1 MFDKRNVKNLYALT
15 PLQEGILFH
24 SLMDASGSTYFEQ
37 ACFNVNGQVNVS
49 FFQKAW
55 NELIR
60 RHDAL
65 RTIFVMKNVP
75 QPLQIVLK
83 QRELTICLEDITH
96 LTSKEQDER
105 IEAFRSEDRKTPFDL
120 TKDLL
125 IRINLFKR
133 KDNLHTLVWSFHH
146 IIMDGWSVSVLYE
159 ELAVI
164 YTALLQDKK
173 YNLPEPIQFNSYIKW
188 LKGRN
193 NKETQEFWQHYLDG
207 YSRRTTLP
215 RLEKTR
221 ESSIDSELYID
232 TEADSHPLES
242 TTTTTATAAA
252 TFSTKRLHFKINPNA
267 SDGLVKLALSCQVTI
282 NTVFQALWGVV
293 MASYNQCT
301 DSVFGITVSGRP
313 TEIKGIERMV
323 GLFINAV
330 PVRIK
335 YSADDTFKE
344 LLTRLQ
350 AESTAARDFH
360 YCSLADI
367 QASTPLRHNLFDQL
381 LVFENYPDPSDVLGE
396 SQMGLSLTGFDQ
408 FEQTNYDLTVEVF
421 PGERIEYEILFNPD
435 AFSEDVVK
443 AIPIHIERAASSVLA
458 DENILMSS
466 ILILNDQE
474 REFYNSYITD
484 TTETLNIN
492 IENSGLD
499 SDNSF
504 ENRRLTTKYAAPEN
518 EIQEKLAAIWEEV
531 LERTNIGI
539 DDNFFEIGG
548 HSLRATRIVSRIH
561 KVLSAEITLQ
571 EFFVKP
577 DIRTIAKLI
586 EVRLK
591 PSLVSNEESKPLSS
605 SDSAEIPKTK
615 IYQNIPL
622 CPPFEPHYEVS
633 HAQRRLWILDKMEE
647 NFTAYNQSAG
657 FLFKGRFDTKL
668 FKEAVEFAATRH
680 ESLRTVFVE
689 KDEAEK
695 SNEPRQKI
703 VDNQKILFSEIDL
716 SVEPESERAAKEI
729 ASTLPH
735 QMFDL
740 LNGPLWS
747 ATILKLGENQ
757 HVILLNIHHIICD
770 GWSLVI
776 LENEVLSAYLMLAQG
791 QEPNMKPLPLQYKDF
806 AAWQNRRLHSAE
818 MDRHRSYWHEK
829 LKGEIP
835 VLNLPTDFTRPLVRT
850 YSGSVVRT
858 EISADQIEEF
868 NRFCSSSKISLF
880 TGLAAL
886 LKVLLFRY
894 TSQEDIIIGSP
905 VAGRDHADLEGQI
918 GFFVNTLALRDRLKP
933 DMRFSELLESVGTTV
948 IEAFDHQL
956 YPFDRLVEELNV
968 LRDVSRSPIFDVML
982 VLQNNVGVT
991 ASIEGVSISE
1001 FDVELKQSQFDL
1013 TLIFSEGGNSQTED
1027 DKRNSE
1033 NANDHSEY
1041 GNSRTEAGNG
1051 LTFDINY
1058 NTDLFHK
1065 ETVER
1070 MAGHFITLMTNAV
1083 KEPEAEISRLNILTK
1098 SEYQILTSGFNTYT
1112 RPYPEDKTLASLF
1125 EGVVLRNPDRDAV
1138 IYQDKKL
1145 TYRELNQAA
1154 DILAVYLAQ
1163 NCKIKPDM
1171 PAAVLLNR
1179 SELVPVALIG
1189 VLKSGG
1195 TYLPL
1200 DPESPFKRLQYIL
1213 ADSGANVLIT
1223 DSANMEVAEK
1233 LNPSTI
1239 INIQNSLLGDLSDDL
1254 GQTYRALQKEN
1265 LNLTPSSPTDL
1276 AYIIYTSGST
1286 GEPKGVMVEHR
1297 SFINMILAQIDG
1309 FGITPDDRV
1318 LQFATLMFDASMSE
1332 IFMALLSGAAVVM
1345 IDREQIQDTA
1355 RFIDYMEQKKITA
1368 ITLPPVYLKML
1379 NRCPL
1384 PNLRVLITAGEPAIK
1399 EDALFYS
1406 TTKSYFNAY
1415 GPTETAVCTSFH
1427 KVDPDAFYGDTIPIG
1442 TPIANN
1448 AVFILDNHL
1457 NPVPIGIAGELCF
1470 AGVGVARGYLNR
1482 ADLTSEKFIPCPFN
1496 ISYPFNKNRHIY
1508 RIGDIGRWLNN
1519 GNIEFLGRV
1528 DEQVKIRGFR
1538 IEPGEIAS
1546 ALKTFDNIED
1556 AFVTVY
1562 CDKSEQN
1569 NHLAA
1574 YIITKS
1580 QPLQTELRRH
1590 LSERLPPYMI
1600 PSVFIP
1606 LSAFPMTINGKIDK
1620 RALPDPAYAMQKQ
1633 LEKNKHDKNL
1643 SQPIN
1648 SLEKKIQSVWQ
1659 TIFNRT
1665 DIGRDDDFF
1674 NLGGDSIKA
1683 IRMVSLLREKAVAV
1697 KVKDIFKWTTIA
1709 ELAKYGAKEIIDY
1722 QDSLNLEQQAEQGKQ
1737 VTDDKYIS
1745 TYPIA
1750 QFSGRVTQTPIYRWF
1765 FDHFKEYANHF
1776 NHADLFY
1783 SKNRLE
1789 PLSIEAAL
1797 NAVIAHH
1804 DMLRL
1809 TCKKS
1814 SDGFELLIPE
1824 QNRINLTDS
1833 KTFEVVDLKNLP
1845 IAEAQ
1850 NALSRIAAK
1859 YQESFD
1865 LFDPLNPL
1873 IKVVLFQFAD
1883 SDRLFIVIHHLI
1895 GDAVSWRILLEDLES
1910 AYNQHH
1916 KNLIEL
1922 PQKTTPFPV
1931 WSEALEKYSRSE
1943 ALQSEK
1949 GYWLEIT
1956 SKPFGRLPA
1965 DGILEKNIIPQ
1976 DTTITRDKYANQDI
1990 AVNQTK
1996 STMSDMDIL
2005 EIKWESSNTQKIID
2019 VARRLNTGID
2029 RVLLAALA
2037 WCCRCQHGHS
2047 STLISLESYGRPEL
2061 FDNIDVSRT
2070 IGWFT
2075 ATYPMVI
2082 SVSKDDLKKENIEQ
2096 DIIDIDKELKLVSN
2110 NGIGWGLLKYLT
2122 SKNMRLESLAASKSL
2137 EITDSKERLNFNSNM
2152 FDLNTDIN
2160 FNYLGEFEAYSRD
2173 MFKPALEDTGSSTA
2187 AKAPVIHDLDINGA
2201 IAQGQLQVIWN
2212 YNQKRFTKE
2221 RINKMVQDFSL
2232 LIDRVVQLF

>member
-1 MFDKRNVKNLYALT
+1 M
-15 PLQEGILFH
+15 
-24 SLMDASGSTYFEQ
+24 
-37 ACFNVNGQVNVS
+37 
-49 FFQKAW
+49 
-55 NELIR
+55 
-60 RHDAL
+60 
-65 RTIFVMKNVP
+65 
-75 QPLQIVLK
+75 
-83 QRELTICLEDITH
+83 
-96 LTSKEQDER
+96 
-105 IEAFRSEDRKTPFDL
+105 
-120 TKDLL
+120 
-125 IRINLFKR
+125 
-133 KDNLHTLVWSFHH
+133 
-146 IIMDGWSVSVLYE
+146 
-159 ELAVI
+159 
-164 YTALLQDKK
+164 
-173 YNLPEPIQFNSYIKW
+173 
-188 LKGRN
+188 
-193 NKETQEFWQHYLDG
+193 
-207 YSRRTTLP
+207 
-215 RLEKTR
+215 
-221 ESSIDSELYID
+221 
-232 TEADSHPLES
+232 
-242 TTTTTATAAA
+242 
-252 TFSTKRLHFKINPNA
+252 
-267 SDGLVKLALSCQVTI
+267 
-282 NTVFQALWGVV
+282 
-293 MASYNQCT
+293 
-301 DSVFGITVSGRP
+301 
-313 TEIKGIERMV
+313 
-323 GLFINAV
+323 
-330 PVRIK
+330 
-335 YSADDTFKE
+335 
-344 LLTRLQ
+344 
-350 AESTAARDFH
+350 
-360 YCSLADI
+360 
-367 QASTPLRHNLFDQL
+367 RHNLFDQL

-396 SQMGLSLTGFDQ
+396 SQMGLSLTGFEQ

-435 AFSEDVVK
+435 AFAEDVVK
-443 AIPIHIERAASSVLA
+443 AIAIHIERAASSVLA
-458 DENILMSS
+458 DENILVSS

-484 TTETLNIN
+484 ITETLNIN
-492 IENSGLD
+492 IENRELN
-499 SDNSF
+499 SDNSSD
-504 ENRRLTTKYAAPEN
+504 NRRLTTKYAAPEN

-605 SDSAEIPKTK
+605 SDSAGISKTK

-622 CPPFEPHYEVS
+622 CPPSQPDYEVS

-668 FKEAVEFAATRH
+668 FKKAVEFAATRH

-689 KDEAEK
+689 KEDMEK
-695 SNEPRQKI
+695 LNEPRQKI
-703 VDNQKILFSEIDL
+703 VANQKILFSEIDL
-716 SVEPESERAAKEI
+716 SVDPEPEKAAKEI
-729 ASTLPH
+729 ASKLPH

-740 LNGPLWS
+740 ANGPLWS
-747 ATILKLGENQ
+747 AAILKLGKNQ

-776 LENEVLSAYLMLAQG
+776 LENEVLTAYLTLLKG
-791 QEPNMKPLPLQYKDF
+791 QKPDMKPLPLQYKDF

-818 MDRHRSYWHEK
+818 MDKHRSYWHEK

-850 YSGSVVRT
+850 YSGAVVRT
-858 EISADQIEEF
+858 EIPADQIQEF
-868 NRFCSSSKISLF
+868 NRFCSKNRASLF

-918 GFFVNTLALRDRLKP
+918 GFFVNTLALRDMLKP
-933 DMRFSELLESVGTTV
+933 DMRFSELLETVGTTV

-968 LRDVSRSPIFDVML
+968 LRDVGRSPIFDVML

-1001 FDVELKQSQFDL
+1001 FDFELNQSQFDL
-1013 TLIFSEGGNSQTED
+1013 TFIFSEG
-1027 DKRNSE
+1027 
-1033 NANDHSEY
+1033 
-1041 GNSRTEAGNG
+1041 GNG

-1058 NTDLFHK
+1058 NTDLFYK

-1083 KEPEAEISRLNILTK
+1083 KEPDAEISRLNILTK
-1098 SEYQILTSGFNTYT
+1098 SEYQLLTSGFNTHT

-1125 EGVVLRNPDRDAV
+1125 EEVVLRNPDRDAV
-1138 IYQDKKL
+1138 IYQDRTL
-1145 TYRELNQAA
+1145 TYRELNKSA
-1154 DILAVYLAQ
+1154 DILAVYLVQ
-1163 NCKIKPDM
+1163 NCRIKPDM

-1179 SELVPVALIG
+1179 SELVPAALIG

-1195 TYLPL
+1195 IYLPL
-1200 DPESPFKRLQYIL
+1200 DPESPFKRLEYIIS
-1213 ADSGANVLIT
+1213 DSGADVIIT
-1223 DSANMEVAEK
+1223 DDANIELAEK
-1233 LNPSTI
+1233 LNPSKI
-1239 INIQNSLLGDLSDDL
+1239 INIQTCLWSALSDSL
-1254 GQTYRALQKEN
+1254 IQKEN
-1265 LNLTPSSPTDL
+1265 LSQADNFNKMEELSSIKNLTPSSPTDL

-1297 SFINMILAQIDG
+1297 SFINMILAQIEG
-1309 FGITPDDRV
+1309 FDITPDDRV

-1355 RFIDYMEQKKITA
+1355 RFIDYMEHKKITA

-1427 KVDPDAFYGDTIPIG
+1427 KVDPNACYGDTIPIG

-1457 NPVPIGIAGELCF
+1457 NPVPIGVAGELCF

-1496 ISYPFNKNRHIY
+1496 ISHPFNKNRQIY
-1508 RIGDIGRWLNN
+1508 RIGDIGRWLSN

-1562 CDKSEQN
+1562 CNESEQN

-1574 YIITKS
+1574 YIVTKS

-1620 RALPDPAYAMQKQ
+1620 RALPDPAYAMQEQ

-1697 KVKDIFKWTTIA
+1697 KVKDIFKWTTIS
-1709 ELAKYGAKEIIDY
+1709 ELAKYGAKEII
-1722 QDSLNLEQQAEQGKQ
+1722 L
-1737 VTDDKYIS
+1737 
-1745 TYPIA
+1745 TYTIA

-1783 SKNRLE
+1783 SKNRLD
-1789 PLSIEAAL
+1789 PLSIKAAL

-1809 TCKKS
+1809 TCNKT
-1814 SDGFELLIPE
+1814 DGVELVIPE
-1824 QNRINLTDS
+1824 QNENINSSGYINLTDS

-1845 IAEAQ
+1845 VEEAQ
-1850 NALSRIAAK
+1850 NALSRIAGK
-1859 YQESFD
+1859 VQESFD

-1873 IKVVLFQFAD
+1873 IKVVLFQLAD

-1910 AYNQHH
+1910 AYNQHQSLLNA
-1916 KNLIEL
+1916 KYIEQEKTEQKEIREKEIEHDRTIKL

-1931 WSEALEKYSRSE
+1931 WAEALEKYSRSE

-1949 GYWLEIT
+1949 EYWINVIN
-1956 SKPFGRLPA
+1956 KPFGRLPA
-1965 DGILEKNIIPQ
+1965 DNTLENNIIS
-1976 DTTITRDKYANQDI
+1976 NQ
-1990 AVNQTK
+1990 AK
-1996 STMSDMDIL
+1996 STMADTDTL
-2005 EIKWESSNTQKIID
+2005 EIKWESANTQKIID
-2019 VARRLNTGID
+2019 AARRLNTGVD

-2152 FDLNTDIN
+2152 FDLNPDIN

-2173 MFKPALEDTGSSTA
+2173 MFKPALEDTGRSA
-2187 AKAPVIHDLDINGA
+2187 ALGAAVIHDLDINGA
-2201 IAQGQLQVIWN
+2201 VAQGQLQVIWN

-2221 RINKMVQDFSL
+2221 WINKMVQDFSL
-2232 LIDRVVQLF
+2232 LIDKILCHSKH